1 MDPDFKDKADLLKS
15 STLAIFKECSLC
27 SKYVQHLWFM
37 TASLESMFE
46 IPCVNAF
53 APALQGG
60 VAKELVPK
68 YGCSPRS
75 QKLVSFLATFFKRSA
90 SSLIYAEIF
99 TQGDGVGLGSGLNRA
114 ERSSIAM
121 NANM

>member
-1 MDPDFKDKADLLKS
+1 MDPDFKDKADLLKT

-27 SKYVQHLWFM
+27 STFLLM
-37 TASLESMFE
+37 TASLESIFG

-68 YGCSPRS
+68 YG
-75 QKLVSFLATFFKRSA
+75 
-90 SSLIYAEIF
+90 
-99 TQGDGVGLGSGLNRA
+99 
-114 ERSSIAM
+114 
-121 NANM
+121 

>member
-1 MDPDFKDKADLLKS
+1 MFSVFEICSTFLL
-15 STLAIFKECSLC
+15 
-27 SKYVQHLWFM
+27 M
-37 TASLESMFE
+37 TASLESMFG

-90 SSLIYAEIF
+90 SSPIYAEIF
-99 TQGDGVGLGSGLNRA
+99 TQGDGVGLGWAQGSIGLRGA
-114 ERSSIAM
+114 Q
-121 NANM
+121 

>member
-27 SKYVQHLWFM
+27 STFLLM

-90 SSLIYAEIF
+90 SSPIYAEIF
-99 TQGDGVGLGSGLNRA
+99 TQGDGVG
-114 ERSSIAM
+114 
-121 NANM
+121 

>member
-15 STLAIFKECSLC
+15 STLAIFKECSLF
-27 SKYVQHLWFM
+27 SKNVLLM
-37 TASLESMFE
+37 TASLESMFW

-114 ERSSIAM
+114 ERRSIAM

>member
-15 STLAIFKECSLC
+15 STLAIFKECTLC
-27 SKYVQHLWFM
+27 STFLWM
-37 TASLESMFE
+37 TASVESMFE

-90 SSLIYAEIF
+90 SSPIYAEIF
-99 TQGDGVGLGSGLNRA
+99 TQGDGVG
-114 ERSSIAM
+114 
-121 NANM
+121 

>member
-15 STLAIFKECSLC
+15 STLAIFKECSLS
-27 SKYVQHLWFM
+27 SKYVQHLWLM

-46 IPCVNAF
+46 ILCVNTF

-90 SSLIYAEIF
+90 SSPIYAEIF
-99 TQGDGVGLGSGLNRA
+99 TQGDGVG
-114 ERSSIAM
+114 
-121 NANM
+121 

>member
-1 MDPDFKDKADLLKS
+1 MFN
-15 STLAIFKECSLC
+15 IF
-27 SKYVQHLWFM
+27 VDDGIFRVR
-37 TASLESMFE
+37 

-53 APALQGG
+53 APALEGG

-90 SSLIYAEIF
+90 SSPIYAEIF
-99 TQGDGVGLGSGLNRA
+99 TQGDGVGLGWAQGSIGLRA
-114 ERSSIAM
+114 AQ
-121 NANM
+121 

>member
-1 MDPDFKDKADLLKS
+1 MFEICSRFLL
-15 STLAIFKECSLC
+15 
-27 SKYVQHLWFM
+27 M
-37 TASLESMFE
+37 TASLE
-46 IPCVNAF
+46 IPCENAF

-90 SSLIYAEIF
+90 SSPIYAEIF
-99 TQGDGVGLGSGLNRA
+99 TQGDGVG
-114 ERSSIAM
+114 
-121 NANM
+121 